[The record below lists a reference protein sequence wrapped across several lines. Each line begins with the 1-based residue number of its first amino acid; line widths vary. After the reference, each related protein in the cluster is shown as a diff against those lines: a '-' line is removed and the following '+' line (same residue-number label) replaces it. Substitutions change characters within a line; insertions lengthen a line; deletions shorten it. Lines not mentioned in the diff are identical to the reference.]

1 MSTVEK
7 LGTAVIG
14 LAMVTTLILPKRQ
27 TVPVI
32 NAVNNLIARTLG
44 TAMGTAKAA

>member
-7 LGTAVIG
+7 LGTAIIG
-14 LAMVTTLILPKRQ
+14 LAMVTTLILPGRQ

-32 NAVNNLIARTLG
+32 NAASRLSTRLLG
-44 TAMGTAKAA
+44 TAMGTHKPA